1 MRRNP
6 SLLFFPHTLTDCSL
20 RLAASRAFSVT
31 FSLSPHTKPVKFN
44 SEKQENVNK
53 EKSIRIIWSQHR
65 FRAWDWDW
73 ALLKMLMKPIP
84 VHCNVAW
91 AAFSVRFI
99 FCRVLCRC
107 CSSVTVC
114 VEMEYWNVAEAKK
127 INSARKHFAF
137 GGTQK
142 GNARD
147 KPDTQM
153 LLRQWKC

>member
-6 SLLFFPHTLTDCSL
+6 SLLFFFPSHVNRLSPLVQPPLVHFLSL
-20 RLAASRAFSVT
+20 FL
-31 FSLSPHTKPVKFN
+31 SLSPHTKPVKFN
-44 SEKQENVNK
+44 SEKRENVNE
-53 EKSIRIIWSQHR
+53 EKSIGIIRSQR
-65 FRAWDWDW
+65 WFRDWDWDW
-73 ALLKMLMKPIP
+73 VLLKMLMKPIP

-99 FCRVLCRC
+99 LCRVLCRGC
-107 CSSVTVC
+107 GSLT
-114 VEMEYWNVAEAKK
+114 EYWNVAEAKK